1 MLEAKRNQAF
11 PPPCRKLI
19 MNSLDIAN
27 FRRAELVLISLIGV
41 SAAETVSAAMALC
54 ADLPVPDPRALNDL
68 EIATTDVAARLG
80 VTIEA
85 AADRLKL
92 ANACFE
98 SAFGISMLTTT
109 ELDPFADWA
118 RTSLDADF
126 VDVVR
131 GISINDLP
139 RLPSNPKPDA
149 VSLSWI
155 ELVIGAAVSK
165 SPAPFLYRCARQV
178 ADCADEMSNV
188 AAALVARA
196 PDDAV
201 AVLCS
206 ADRSLPPSALALSA
220 LLTTPASIFI
230 VDRNISLPPPK
241 RTDSDTDFDVGE
253 SANDEVESLTRWTVA
268 GERLLALAAVAPL
281 VTLIPVE
288 SKARFAPKTLEPVVG
303 AVGPLAFDRAEAIAA
318 VKTLARWELSDAVA
332 GRIVSLF
339 PDLFLSRRILEMAA
353 RLPITFDKTSR
364 LDRRQRAAA
373 ARNDLTSRLVN
384 GIGPHLATSYD
395 SRGRSETEPFYR
407 ELVCCAHH
415 GELLLDPAN
424 GERLRRAGVRI
435 SLHGVAGTGKSE
447 LAKAIARDVLKC
459 ESLHVRASD
468 ILAHKLGVLERNL
481 AATFDR
487 ARERNAVL
495 IFDEVDSLAS
505 SRANAGSASYIISLT
520 NSLLVEIDAH
530 SLPIITTTNHF
541 ERIDPAIRRRY
552 DISTEV
558 LPIADEIEPKA
569 FELILGL
576 KGHVEALGHTCV
588 ADYAYA
594 RKMATLTG
602 DGSLDAAIAAVRAA
616 RDIRIGKNKIAQIG
630 FI

>member
-1 MLEAKRNQAF
+1 MFEAGRNQAF
-11 PPPCRKLI
+11 QIPCRKPK

-41 SAAETVSAAMALC
+41 SAAETVCAAMTLC

-68 EIATTDVAARLG
+68 EIATSDVAARLG

-85 AADRLKL
+85 TADRLKQ

-98 SAFGISMLTTT
+98 NAFGISMLATV
-109 ELDPFADWA
+109 EPDPFADWA

-131 GISINDLP
+131 GISINYRP
-139 RLPSNPKPDA
+139 HLPSNRQPDA

-155 ELVIGAAVSK
+155 KLVIGAAANK
-165 SPAPFLYRCARQV
+165 SPAPFLYRCARQI
-178 ADCADEMSNV
+178 ADCADEVSSV
-188 AAALVARA
+188 AAALVART

-201 AVLCS
+201 AVLFS

-220 LLTTPASIFI
+220 LLTTSAFIFI
-230 VDRNISLPPPK
+230 VDRNITLLPPK
-241 RTDSDTDFDVGE
+241 RTDSDVGE
-253 SANDEVESLTRWTVA
+253 CANDEVESLTRWSVA

-288 SKARFAPKTLEPVVG
+288 SKARFAPKTLEPVVS
-303 AVGPLAFDRAEAIAA
+303 AVGPLAFDRAEAIAT
-318 VKTLARWELSDAVA
+318 VKTLAQWDLSDAVA
-332 GRIVSLF
+332 GRIVALF
-339 PDLFLSRRILEMAA
+339 PDLCMSRRILEMAA
-353 RLPITFDKTSR
+353 RLPIALDKTSR

-373 ARNDLTSRLVN
+373 ARNDLTSSLVN
-384 GIGPHLATSYD
+384 GIGPHLASSYE
-395 SRGRSETEPFYR
+395 SGCRSETEPFYR
-407 ELVCCAHH
+407 ELVRCAHH
-415 GELLLDPAN
+415 GELLLDPGN
-424 GERLRRAGVRI
+424 GGRLRRAEVRI

-459 ESLHVRASD
+459 EALHVRASD

-481 AATFDR
+481 TAIFDR

-495 IFDEVDSLAS
+495 IFDEFDSLAS
-505 SRANAGSASYIISLT
+505 SRANAGSASYIILLT

-558 LPIADEIEPKA
+558 LPIADEIEPRA

-576 KGHVEALGHTCV
+576 KGHVEFIGQTCV
-588 ADYAYA
+588 SDYAYA
-594 RKMATLTG
+594 RKMAALTG
-602 DGSLDAAIAAVRAA
+602 DASLNAAIAAVRAA
-616 RDIRIGKNKIAQIG
+616 RDIRTSRNTIAKIG